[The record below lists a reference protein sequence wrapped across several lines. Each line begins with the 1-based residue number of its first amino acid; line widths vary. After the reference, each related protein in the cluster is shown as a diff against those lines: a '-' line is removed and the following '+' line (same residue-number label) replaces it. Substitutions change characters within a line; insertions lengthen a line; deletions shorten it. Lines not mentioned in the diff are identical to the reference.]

1 MTISSPVA
9 DTKNKS
15 GQETD
20 WRLFMRLASYATRSK
35 RLLIISIALLVPLAV
50 SGAIQPI
57 LIGQAISLIR
67 SEPTYEFLRGLPLS
81 AGLNILAVLL
91 MLTITFRLALQSVQ
105 GYLVTKVGQ
114 VITTDIRND
123 LFAHVTSLAVRF
135 FDRTPVGKL
144 MTRLTSDVEALGEVF
159 SSGAIGIVSDLFSI
173 LVIVI
178 FMFTMQW
185 QLALMLVMMMIPIT
199 ALIVYFQYR
208 YRLANYTTRE
218 ELSDLNAQL
227 QENLTGIGVVQLFR
241 RERFNSELFRV
252 TNKRYIKAVD
262 TTIFYDS
269 AVSATLEWIAL
280 VAIAAVLWLG
290 GQKVM
295 QGNLNFGTLS
305 AFILFAQRLFD
316 PLRQFAEKFTAIQA
330 GFTAVERIS
339 DILNEPIEIQD
350 RTSGKKEGHNTDFD
364 TDTRMFEGRRKKEE
378 GRRKK
383 EEGRRAGYS
392 PLLITGHPEATAYN
406 LSPFAAELADNHQN
420 PASSEYR
427 LLPNN
432 PTLPPNPPKLR
443 GGENAK
449 SQNSESGE
457 IQFDNVWFAYKED
470 EYVLQ
475 NLNFTIKSG
484 EKVALVGPTGA
495 GKSSIIRLLCR
506 LYEPTQ
512 GRILIDSV
520 DIRDL
525 PQAELRRHVG
535 VIIQD
540 GFLFAG
546 DVKSNISLGENYSI
560 EEIEAAAEKTN
571 VARLI
576 EQLPQGYDTQLRER
590 GTNLSGGQKQ
600 LLAFARAA
608 IRNPNILVLDEAT
621 ASLDVATEA
630 LIQEALDRLMV
641 DRTAIIIAHRLSTIR
656 NVDRILV
663 LKRGQLVESGTHEEL
678 LQQEGL
684 YASLYKLQMLGS

>member
-9 DTKNKS
+9 DTKNRS

-35 RLLIISIALLVPLAV
+35 RLLIISIVLLVPLAV

-57 LIGQAISLIR
+57 LIGQAISVIR
-67 SEPTYEFLRGLPLS
+67 AEPTYEFLRGVPLS
-81 AGLNILAVLL
+81 AALNILAILL
-91 MLTITFRLALQSVQ
+91 MLTITLRLALQSLQ

-114 VITTDIRND
+114 IITTDIRND

-173 LVIVI
+173 LVIAI

-185 QLALMLVMMMIPIT
+185 QLALMLVLMMIPIT
-199 ALIVYFQYR
+199 AVIVYFQYQ
-208 YRLANYTTRE
+208 YRIANYNTRE
-218 ELSDLNAQL
+218 ELSELNAQL

-241 RERFNSELFRV
+241 RESFNSQLFRV

-262 TTIFYDS
+262 KTIFYDS

-280 VAIAAVLWLG
+280 VAIAGVLWMG
-290 GQKVM
+290 GQRVLA
-295 QGNLNFGTLS
+295 GNLNFGTLS

-339 DILNEPIEIQD
+339 DILNEPIEIKD
-350 RTSGKKEGHNTDFD
+350 PTSEEKE
-364 TDTRMFEGRRKKEE
+364 EGRGKKEE
-378 GRRKK
+378 GRGKKEEGRGKK

-406 LSPFAAELADNHQN
+406 LSPFDRELADNHQN

-427 LLPNN
+427 LVPNN
-432 PTLPPNPPKLR
+432 PQSPPANPTLLR
-443 GGENAK
+443 GGENAQ

-457 IQFDNVWFAYKED
+457 IQFDNVWFAYKKD

-506 LYEPTQ
+506 LYEPSR
-512 GRILIDSV
+512 GRILVNHV

-525 PQAELRRHVG
+525 PQAELRRHIG

-546 DVKSNISLGENYSI
+546 DVKSNISLGESYSI
-560 EEIEAAAEKTN
+560 EEIQAAAEKTN

-608 IRNPNILVLDEAT
+608 IRNPSILVLDEAT
-621 ASLDVATEA
+621 ASLDVGTEA
-630 LIQEALDRLMV
+630 LIQQALERLMV

-663 LKRGQLVESGTHEEL
+663 LKRGQLVESGSHEEL
-678 LQQEGL
+678 LQLEGL
-684 YASLYKLQMLGS
+684 YASLYNLQMLGS

>member
-57 LIGQAISLIR
+57 LIGQAISVIR
-67 SEPTYEFLRGLPLS
+67 AEPTYEFLRGLPLS
-81 AGLNILAVLL
+81 TALNVLAVLL
-91 MLTITFRLALQSVQ
+91 MLTITFRLGLQSVQ

-114 VITTDIRND
+114 IITTDIRND

-173 LVIVI
+173 LVIAI

-185 QLALMLVMMMIPIT
+185 QLALMLVTIMIPIT
-199 ALIVYFQYR
+199 ALIVYFQNQYR
-208 YRLANYTTRE
+208 RANYTTRE

-280 VAIAAVLWLG
+280 VAIGAVLWLG
-290 GQKVM
+290 GEKVL
-295 QGNLNFGTLS
+295 QGSLNFGTLS

-350 RTSGKKEGHNTDFD
+350 RTIVQ
-364 TDTRMFEGRRKKEE
+364 KEE
-378 GRRKK
+378 GRGHK
-383 EEGRRAGYS
+383 EEGRGKREKGRKKYYS
-392 PLLITGHPEATAYN
+392 PLLITGHPETISYN
-406 LSPFAAELADNHQN
+406 LSSTEPELVENN
-420 PASSEYR
+420 PSSKTSEYR
-427 LLPNN
+427 LSINN
-432 PTLPPNPPKLR
+432 RPSTIDHRQSK
-443 GGENAK
+443 EFA
-449 SQNSESGE
+449 SGE
-457 IQFDNVWFAYKED
+457 IQFDNVSFAYKD
-470 EYVLQ
+470 NEYVLQ
-475 NLNFTIKSG
+475 NLNFTIASG

-512 GRILIDSV
+512 GRILIDGV

-621 ASLDVATEA
+621 ASLDVGTEA
-630 LIQEALDRLMV
+630 LIQEALERLME